1 MNRPEYRLKLTVNE
15 KRITKVIIDQHY
27 AAKHVYLTD
36 PAILEMVKQLD
47 NQVFPIEEIHGGFQY
62 FRVEPV
68 YHDGKP
74 HRLVLLLCI
83 SDDFL
88 GVVNAFR
95 VPRRQR

>member
-1 MNRPEYRLKLTVNE
+1 MKRPEYRLKLTVNE
-15 KRITKVIIDQHY
+15 RRITKVIIDQHY
-27 AAKHVYLTD
+27 AAKHAYLTD
-36 PAILEMVKQLD
+36 AAILEMVKQLD
-47 NQVFPIEEIHGGFQY
+47 GQVFPIEEIHGKFQY

-74 HRLVLLLCI
+74 YRLILLLCV